1 MGSDGNLRERRKN
14 TVMIVSLD
22 RQLGRKRQQALER
35 AGIPAVVVHAVDTLG
50 LECTRHRPRAVVF
63 GRSLPP
69 AEKRRAWLQV
79 RNSYQVP
86 IIELFEHEAPNLMP
100 SAYLH
105 ELGAA
110 DDFVDTVKKL
120 LKRHR

>member
-14 TVMIVSLD
+14 TVVIVSLD

-35 AGIPAVVVHAVDTLG
+35 AGIPAVVVHAVDELG

-63 GRSLPP
+63 GRSLSP

>member
-1 MGSDGNLRERRKN
+1 MCSQPNLQERRKN

-22 RQLGRKRQQALER
+22 RQLGVRRKRALER
-35 AGIPAVVVHAVDTLG
+35 AGIPAVVVNEVETVRSACG
-50 LECTRHRPRAVVF
+50 QYRPRAVVF

-69 AEKRRAWLQV
+69 AEKRRAWQEV
-79 RNSYQVP
+79 RSAYPVP
-86 IIELFEHEAPNLMP
+86 IIELFEHEAPDVMP

-105 ELGAA
+105 DFSAV

-120 LKRHR
+120 LRRQR